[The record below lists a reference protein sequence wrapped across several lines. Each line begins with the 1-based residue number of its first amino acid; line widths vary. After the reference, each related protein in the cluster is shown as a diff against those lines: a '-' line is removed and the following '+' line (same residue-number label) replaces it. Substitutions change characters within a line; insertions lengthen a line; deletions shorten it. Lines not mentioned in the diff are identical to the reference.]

1 MGNAFGFGDQ
11 NLGNVSV
18 EHESFCQRLGGA
30 LCGVCLGLVFF
41 VGSIFLLGWNEFNYV
56 RNQAVL
62 MKVGKETVAAGCTP
76 LAGNSGSPIWASCS
90 VQQTY
95 DFGMDSRVKDIG
107 LTFVGDLEGAVF
119 QASSEI
125 YQWKEEK
132 QCSSHSTTGGGKEK
146 VCTYDYFLG
155 WASSPIDSS
164 TFYCY
169 PTMRSGCLTGGSKIR
184 NSGTIPRQLQT
195 KISAPD
201 NSIGM
206 GSSKDSM
213 YLLNRDQ
220 LDVFSQQPAQLSS
233 QAQASPLFPN
243 KQAVVVGPNK
253 VQFESVTGQ
262 DSVGDVRTSFTCSV
276 IQKDVTKVSVI
287 AKQGTMSAGSASL
300 SPWDT
305 GLSGTMSSVNWA
317 LLGYHTKQDMIDEKS
332 TENGAMVMV
341 LRLVGFVVMLLGLQ
355 LVTGPIALMP
365 QVLPCVGELLG
376 EVVGAALCCLNFM
389 ISLALSFTVI
399 GAAWLMARP
408 IFGIVLLLAAAAVV
422 FLAHSLRKKY
432 RSNPRSPR
440 IDEPFMTG
448 PAPQVQVAQQVQVTC
463 PPNVQPGQFLL
474 VQGPGGQ
481 QRQVQVPPGVQPGQ
495 VFIATDRKSVV

>member
-62 MKVGKETVAAGCTP
+62 LKVGKETVIAGCTP
-76 LAGNSGSPIWASCS
+76 QPSTSGSPIWASCE

-107 LTFVGDLEGAVF
+107 LTFTGDLEGAVF

-125 YQWKEEK
+125 YQWKEDK

-146 VCTYDYFLG
+146 VCTYDYSLG

-184 NSGTIPRQLQT
+184 NSGTIPQQLKT
-195 KISAPD
+195 TLSAPD
-201 NSIGM
+201 NSVGM
-206 GSSKDSM
+206 GSSKDGM
-213 YLLNRDQ
+213 YLMNRGQ
-220 LDVFSQQPAQLSS
+220 LDVFPKQPAQLPS
-233 QAQASPLFPN
+233 QAQVSPLLPN
-243 KQAVVVGPNK
+243 KQAVVVGPGK
-253 VQFESVTGQ
+253 VQFESVSGQ
-262 DSVGDVRTSFTCSV
+262 DSVGDVRTTFTYSA
-276 IQKDVTKVSVI
+276 IQKGVTKVSVI
-287 AKQGTMSAGSASL
+287 AKQGTMSPTSAHIASL
-300 SPWDT
+300 SPWNT
-305 GLSGTMSSVNWA
+305 GLSGTMSTVNWA
-317 LLGYHTKQDMIDEKS
+317 LVGYHTKQDMIDEKS
-332 TENGAMVMV
+332 SENGAMVMI

-365 QVLPCVGELLG
+365 QVLPCVGELIG

-432 RSNPRSPR
+432 RNNPRSPR

-448 PAPQVQVAQQVQVTC
+448 AAPQVQVAQQVQVTC

-474 VQGPGGQ
+474 VQGPHGRQ
-481 QRQVQVPPGVQPGQ
+481 CQVQVPAGVQPGQ
-495 VFIATDRKSVV
+495 